1 MLMNEFYSVLTEHDE
16 VLDGVEY
23 SIIAVNLPGRQ
34 AVYMLERYD
43 ADLLQAAEA
52 SDSADVPRFW

>member
-1 MLMNEFYSVLTEHDE
+1 MNEFYSVLTEHDE